1 MTFVE
6 MNPAH
11 LPLALLLEAD
21 PAASRIAAYLPG
33 AWGFAALADNEV
45 VGACVAGL
53 VGEQTAEIFNIAVAP
68 SRQQQGI
75 GTGLLRFVLENL
87 AGKGIGRVE
96 LGTGSFGHQL
106 TYYQRHGFRVH
117 AVVKDH
123 FLIHYPEPLMEHG
136 IQHKDML
143 RLSLALAPD
152 TASPCPEWGA
162 PPSPRPPP
170 PVVHSATPC
179 FWYACDE
186 ISPPPSLP
194 LRPP

>member
-1 MTFVE
+1 MKFVE
-6 MNPAH
+6 MDPNQ

-21 PAASRIAAYLPG
+21 PAEQRIATYLPG
-33 AWGFAALADNEV
+33 AWGFAALAGNEV

-68 SRQQQGI
+68 TRQQQGI
-75 GTGLLRFVLENL
+75 GSGLLHFVLTNL
-87 AGKGIGRVE
+87 AGKGVCRVE

-143 RLSLALAPD
+143 RLSLELTPTHADSGGLSPQTDVAP
-152 TASPCPEWGA
+152 S
-162 PPSPRPPP
+162 
-170 PVVHSATPC
+170 
-179 FWYACDE
+179 
-186 ISPPPSLP
+186 
-194 LRPP
+194 

>member
-6 MNPAH
+6 MNP
-11 LPLALLLEAD
+11 PTCRW
-21 PAASRIAAYLPG
+21 PCCWRPIPPRRASPPTCPGPG
-33 AWGFAALADNEV
+33 ALPPWRTTRSWGLR
-45 VGACVAGL
+45 GGPG
-53 VGEQTAEIFNIAVAP
+53 GEQTAEIFNIAVAP
-68 SRQQQGI
+68 NRQQQGI
-75 GTGLLRFVLENL
+75 GSGLLRFVLENL

-152 TASPCPEWGA
+152 TASPDPRGK
-162 PPSPRPPP
+162 PRPPLTAA
-170 PVVHSATPC
+170 PVVHSAIPC

-186 ISPPPSLP
+186 ISPSPSLP

>member
-6 MNPAH
+6 MNPAP

-68 SRQQQGI
+68 NRQQQGI
-75 GTGLLRFVLENL
+75 GSGLLRFVLENL

-152 TASPCPEWGA
+152 TASP
-162 PPSPRPPP
+162 
-170 PVVHSATPC
+170 
-179 FWYACDE
+179 
-186 ISPPPSLP
+186 
-194 LRPP
+194 